1 MTDSKLQAAIDRA
14 NEKGFTVEICNRLV
28 GGIIHPSNRIV
39 ITQRDTG
46 ISITD
51 IFTIEEHKS
60 MIAYINRSVGSVE
73 FGKLDGDEKEAIIYN
88 LLEEVSLAFEERQ
101 DNGTTRWDC
110 DKLDAINRIRE
121 VPEEKL

>member
-1 MTDSKLQAAIDRA
+1 MTDLKLKAAIDSA
-14 NEKGFTVEICNRLV
+14 NEKGFTVDICNRLV
-28 GGIIHPSNRIV
+28 GGIIHPSNRVV

-51 IFTIEEHKS
+51 IFTIEEHQS
-60 MIAYINRSVGSVE
+60 MIAYINRYAGSVE
-73 FGKLDGDEKEAIIYN
+73 FGKLDGDEKEAIIDN
-88 LLEEVSLAFEERQ
+88 LLEEVSLAFEERP

-121 VPEEKL
+121 VLEEKL

>member
-14 NEKGFTVEICNRLV
+14 NEKGFTVEICGRYTGWV
-28 GGIIHPSNRIV
+28 IRPQTRVI

-51 IFTIEEHKS
+51 MFFVGNYED
-60 MIAYINRSVGSVE
+60 MILYINKHVSKDY
-73 FGKLDGDEKEAIIYN
+73 FGKLEDFEKEAIIDN
-88 LLEEVSLAFEERQ
+88 LLEEVSLAFEERP
-101 DNGTTRWDC
+101 DNGTNRWDC

-121 VPEEKL
+121 VLEEKL

>member
-1 MTDSKLQAAIDRA
+1 MTDSKLQVAIDHA
-14 NEKGFTVEICNRLV
+14 DEKGFTVEICNRLI
-28 GGIIHPSNRIV
+28 GGIIHPSNRVV

-51 IFTIEEHKS
+51 IFTIEEHQG
-60 MIAYINRSVGSVE
+60 MIAYINRHVGSVE
-73 FGKLDGDEKEAIIYN
+73 FGKMDGDEKEAIIDN
-88 LLEEVSLAFEERQ
+88 LLEEVSLAFEERP

-121 VPEEKL
+121 VLEEKL

>member
-1 MTDSKLQAAIDRA
+1 MTDSKLQAAIDNA
-14 NEKGFTVEICNRLV
+14 DKKGFTVEICNRLV
-28 GGIIHPSNRIV
+28 GGIIHPSNRVV

-60 MIAYINRSVGSVE
+60 MIAYINRYVGSDE
-73 FGKLDGDEKEAIIYN
+73 FGKLDGDEKEAIIDN
-88 LLEEVSLAFEERQ
+88 LLEEVSLAFEERP

-121 VPEEKL
+121 VLEEKL

>member
-14 NEKGFTVEICNRLV
+14 DEKGFTVEICNRLV
-28 GGIIHPSNRIV
+28 GGIIHPSNLVV

-60 MIAYINRSVGSVE
+60 MIAYINRYVE
-73 FGKLDGDEKEAIIYN
+73 
-88 LLEEVSLAFEERQ
+88 
-101 DNGTTRWDC
+101 
-110 DKLDAINRIRE
+110 
-121 VPEEKL
+121 